1 MITYPR
7 KTIGRPSF
15 TLTELIVVMAIIGIM
30 MGMIAAAMS
39 GALTDARKQ
48 RTAMIITKIDKL
60 IMEKVNEYRFRSVRL
75 QYPPGLPLIVQQNRP
90 VYEARYRLY
99 ALRDLM
105 RLELP
110 DRYSDFVS
118 IGAGNTLTPIGPAV
132 LSIQEGGPPVTLPTT
147 PAVTL
152 GYLRQIQKVGAAP
165 QITREFENAECL
177 YLILSQMRDGDR
189 TALANFSRDEIG
201 DFDNDGMKEI
211 LDGWGRP
218 ISFLRWAP
226 GFVSNPPDWG
236 SAPYVDDGGTI
247 AANSGYPALTTQSII
262 QQNPGNGAYLY
273 PELDQVESID
283 LLRIEAR
290 WAGVPMAPAQTPPNV
305 TWQWRPFALRPLIFS
320 NGPDKQADIR
330 LTYDAPNAAPGD
342 PAFAYFT
349 TGTSPAVARQLQFPS
364 QAPMDF
370 SIPTDPYVLIQNG
383 GAIEP
388 WIGACYDTN
397 GNQRAEYIDNI
408 TNHAIELGGE
418 NNQ

>member
-1 MITYPR
+1 MPPSTPPTGWR
-7 KTIGRPSF
+7 MTSLPRPSF

-30 MGMIAAAMS
+30 MGMVAAAMS

-48 RTAMIITKIDKL
+48 RTAMIITKIDRL

-75 QYPPGLPLIVQQNRP
+75 QMSPLTPPAYQ
-90 VYEARYRLY
+90 ARYRLY

-105 RLELP
+105 RMELP

-118 IGAGNTLTPIGPAV
+118 IGVGNTLAPVGPVDLA
-132 LSIQEGGPPVTLPTT
+132 IQEKPGPVVSLPTT

-152 GYLRQIQKVGAAP
+152 GYMRQLQKVGPAP

-236 SAPYVDDGGTI
+236 NAPYVDDGGTI

-262 QQNPGNGAYLY
+262 QQDPGNGNSLY
-273 PELDQVESID
+273 PDLDQVESID
-283 LLRIEAR
+283 LLRIEPR
-290 WAGVPMAPAQTPPNV
+290 WAGVPMAPTQTGSV

-364 QAPMDF
+364 QAPINF

-397 GNQRAEYIDNI
+397 GNRRAEYVDNI